1 MGKKKYKPLTKKE
14 KAFNKQI
21 KAEMIAK
28 GILPPPKP
36 RLNRRKFA
44 EDVKEEFNEM
54 SSYDDYYYVFQAI
67 SLMTPTRNHK
77 ISSEELGVLKMMK
90 LAIGIKKFLEQKTEA
105 GEDSYNSMELFKE
118 VVYPI
123 MKL

>member
-36 RLNRRKFA
+36 RLNRKKFA
-44 EDVKEEFNEM
+44 EEVREEFRPLCSFGN
-54 SSYDDYYYVFQAI
+54 FQYFLDAI
-67 SLMTPTRNHK
+67 LWMTSTKGK
-77 ISSEELGVLKMMK
+77 ISSEELGVFKVLKIAVE
-90 LAIGIKKFLEQKTEA
+90 LKKFTEEKRAA
-105 GEDSYNSMELFKE
+105 GESEYNLSEAYEK